1 MFASYELKKVTMY
14 QNLKLSASQF
24 HPCFFSNYSEDDDE
38 AEDSISFN
46 DKVYMD
52 CLNIIFHYYGFEEV
66 T

>member
-1 MFASYELKKVTMY
+1 MY